1 MSKIYALSDIHG
13 YLDILKETMK
23 KVDLSGDNKLIFLG
37 DYIDRGPSSKETLE
51 YIFNLQKQY
60 PEQVIV
66 LKGNH
71 EEMFLEWLAD
81 PNDISYL
88 QTDYDLHTIKTFLT
102 EKQLADIDKLCNNSK
117 PTTVY
122 DINRIV
128 VQCVR
133 KNNRE
138 LIEWVK
144 RLPVYYETKKQIFVH
159 AGVDE
164 EAGEY
169 WSYGTENNYYMSKFP
184 PTVGAFYKNI
194 IAGHTGTSFF
204 ANDKNFHDIYFD
216 GKSHYY
222 IDSTVY
228 VSHKLNLL
236 VYDTETKKYYEE
248 V

>member
-1 MSKIYALSDIHG
+1 MSRIYALSDIHG

-23 KVDLSGDNKLIFLG
+23 KVDLSSNNKLIFLG
-37 DYIDRGPSSKETLE
+37 DYIDEGPSSKGTLE
-51 YIFNLQKQY
+51 YIYNLQKQY
-60 PEQVIV
+60 PDQVIV

-81 PNDISYL
+81 PEYFFEL
-88 QTDYDLHTIKTFLT
+88 QPDFQTIKPFLT
-102 EKQLADIDKLCNNSK
+102 EKHLSDINKLRNSSK

-128 VQCVR
+128 AQCVR

-138 LIEWVK
+138 LIEWMK
-144 RLPVYYETKKQIFVH
+144 GLPVYYETENQIFVH
-159 AGVDE
+159 AGIDE

-169 WSYGTENNYYMSKFP
+169 WSYAIDEHYCMNKFP
-184 PTVGAFYKNI
+184 QTTGKFYKDI

-204 ANDKNFHDIYFD
+204 VKDKEFHDIYFD

>member
-23 KVDLSGDNKLIFLG
+23 KVDLSSNNKLIFLG
-37 DYIDRGPSSKETLE
+37 DYIDEGPSSKETLE
-51 YIFNLQKQY
+51 YIYNLQKQY

-81 PNDISYL
+81 PEYFFEL
-88 QTDYDLHTIKTFLT
+88 QPDFQTIKPFLT
-102 EKQLADIDKLCNNSK
+102 EKHLSDINKLRNSSK
-117 PTTVY
+117 EMNEY
-122 DINRIV
+122 GINRIIA
-128 VQCVR
+128 QCIR

-138 LIEWVK
+138 LIEWMK
-144 RLPVYYETKKQIFVH
+144 KLPVYYETETQIFVH

-169 WSYGTENNYYMSKFP
+169 WKYGTEDHYYMSKYP
-184 PTVGAFYKNI
+184 PTVGSFYKDI
-194 IAGHTGTSFF
+194 VAGHVGSSTL
-204 ANDKNFHDIYFD
+204 ANDLNFHDIYFD

-236 VYDTETKKYYEE
+236 IYDTETKKYTFS
-248 V
+248 

>member
-23 KVDLSGDNKLIFLG
+23 KVDLSSNNKLIFLG
-37 DYIDRGPSSKETLE
+37 DYIDEGPSSKGTLE
-51 YIFNLQKQY
+51 YIYNLQKQY
-60 PEQVIV
+60 PDQVIV

-81 PNDISYL
+81 PEYL
-88 QTDYDLHTIKTFLT
+88 FELQPDFQTIKPFLT
-102 EKQLADIDKLCNNSK
+102 EKHLSDINKLRNSSQ

-128 VQCVR
+128 AQCVQ

-138 LIEWVK
+138 LIEWMK
-144 RLPVYYETKKQIFVH
+144 GLSVYYETENQIFVH

-169 WSYGTENNYYMSKFP
+169 WSYGTENHYYMSKFP
-184 PTVGAFYKNI
+184 PTVGAFYKDI

-204 ANDKNFHDIYFD
+204 TIDKNFHDIYFD